1 MTPFGKQ
8 CCGPNVIHVPHA
20 HQTTCTS
27 NFRDHL
33 TESNGKEQC
42 AAAAKPAHR
51 TAKLHHLSRENL
63 PPEIARLHEEMSNT
77 VITQPGVRQPLQEQ
91 PDVDNTIAD
100 ARAVID
106 AVRCLHFT
114 DDGVSKQRA
123 GSWTFKKD
131 MALLGGY
138 YSCLRGETG
147 GLLPQVCANHATLHL
162 ADPACTY
169 ASAEQRLVISRSSH
183 RSTARMSAT

>member
-1 MTPFGKQ
+1 MAPFGKQ

-123 GSWTFKKD
+123 GPKC
-131 MALLGGY
+131 LGG
-138 YSCLRGETG
+138 T
-147 GLLPQVCANHATLHL
+147 V
-162 ADPACTY
+162 
-169 ASAEQRLVISRSSH
+169 SRSDSKFAIQSLTLPGTLVVCIQNPF
-183 RSTARMSAT
+183 STSLCGHFCRGACIFKS